1 MYRIC
6 FVIYSGFMAAKVQLF
21 CDICK
26 RKMHFLSEKVKK
38 LPKLSGY
45 MKEKHRRY
53 PLNRQNRDNMTDGIR
68 RKQQTSM
75 PIANRRN
82 AKKKNT
88 AYCRDNKP

>member
-1 MYRIC
+1 MFRIC

-26 RKMHFLSEKVKK
+26 IKVHFLSEKVKK

-53 PLNRQNRDNMTDGIR
+53 PLNRQNRDNMTDAMVEPSSRGER
-68 RKQQTSM
+68 
-75 PIANRRN
+75 
-82 AKKKNT
+82 T
-88 AYCRDNKP
+88 APAPSGHLPMSEPTN

>member
-6 FVIYSGFMAAKVQLF
+6 FVIYSGLTAAKVQLF

-26 RKMHFLSEKVKK
+26 RKMLFLSKK
-38 LPKLSGY
+38 AKNLPKLSGY

-53 PLNRQNRDNMTDGIR
+53 PLNRQNRDNMTDGTR

-82 AKKKNT
+82 SKKKNT
-88 AYCRDNKP
+88 ACCRDNKP

>member
-1 MYRIC
+1 MK
-6 FVIYSGFMAAKVQLF
+6 SALLSAK
-21 CDICK
+21 K
-26 RKMHFLSEKVKK
+26 AKN

-82 AKKKNT
+82 AKKNT
-88 AYCRDNKP
+88 IRGIDYTHIETERAGRHL